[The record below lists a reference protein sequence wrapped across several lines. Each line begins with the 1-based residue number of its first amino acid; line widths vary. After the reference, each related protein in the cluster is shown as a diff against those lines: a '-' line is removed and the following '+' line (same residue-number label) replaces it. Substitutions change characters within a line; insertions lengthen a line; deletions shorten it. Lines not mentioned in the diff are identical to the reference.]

1 MKKTRAIIVSL
12 MMMFLLTAC
21 TGEKSADTNTVSVD
35 KKGTVTETI
44 VEEFAQSYY
53 DADELKQMVDKEVAD
68 YNAKAGE
75 NSVTVKTFEAE
86 EGKVKLVRTY
96 TSYEDYA
103 ALNQS
108 EFFVGTVA
116 EAYDAGYSFED
127 MVSPDGSTTLTKQSV
142 LENGESK
149 IVICDVTGNVRVSGK
164 ITYISEGVKT
174 QDNKTATVTE
184 DGETSYI
191 LYQ

>member
-1 MKKTRAIIVSL
+1 MKKTRAVVVSL

-21 TGEKSADTNTVSVD
+21 TGEKSADTNTVSID

-53 DADELKQMVDKEVAD
+53 DADELKEMIDQEVAD

-75 NSVTVKTFEAE
+75 NSVTVKTFEVE

-103 ALNQS
+103 ALNHS
-108 EFFVGTVA
+108 EFFAGTVA

-149 IVICDVTGNVRVSGK
+149 IVICDVAGNVRVSGK
-164 ITYISEGVKT
+164 ITYISEDVEV
-174 QDNKTATVTE
+174 QDHKTATVLE
-184 DGETSYI
+184 DGEISYI